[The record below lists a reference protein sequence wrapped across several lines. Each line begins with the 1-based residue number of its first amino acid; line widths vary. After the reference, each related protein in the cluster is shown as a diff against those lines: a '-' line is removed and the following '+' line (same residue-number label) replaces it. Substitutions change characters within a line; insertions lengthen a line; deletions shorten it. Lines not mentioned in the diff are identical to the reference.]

1 VVGAIVAGDAPR
13 AAAQMRDHV
22 LTVRDASLRFM
33 RESQPIVWR

>member
-1 VVGAIVAGDAPR
+1 
-13 AAAQMRDHV
+13 MRDHV